1 MSNPPG
7 PDQPEDVSAEP
18 DASDVDASENPEA
31 PEPADS
37 PGDEGTVGDAPE
49 PASEAEAPHDPE
61 PATEVIEQHGDH
73 EPATEVMAA
82 AGPQTAEAPHIQEGE
97 RRFTAPSGFD
107 AGTTQRIDTP
117 ADPATEV
124 FASPSETAGQQKP
137 VAPQVIPPRGEAPKP
152 PAQRRSWGWVVAV
165 VLVIAALV
173 AIAVLGTVL
182 LTRDSQPKVSQEEM
196 VRAAIEEFD
205 TAIQN
210 GDLATLRGITCGSKR
225 DSYVKYDDKT
235 WAEIHE
241 RVAAAK
247 QYPVVA
253 SIDQVVINGDHA
265 EANVTAF
272 MAYAPQ
278 TRSTRSFDLEFRD
291 DQWKICQAPQ

>member
-1 MSNPPG
+1 MSNPSG
-7 PDQPEDVSAEP
+7 PDQPEDGPEGS
-18 DASDVDASENPEA
+18 DTSDVHGSENPET
-31 PEPADS
+31 PESDDARPAD
-37 PGDEGTVGDAPE
+37 
-49 PASEAEAPHDPE
+49 
-61 PATEVIEQHGDH
+61 PATEVIEPHADH
-73 EPATEVMAA
+73 EPATEVMS
-82 AGPQTAEAPHIQEGE
+82 TAQPHTESAPRAEQGE

-107 AGTTQRIDTP
+107 AGTTQKIDTP
-117 ADPATEV
+117 AEPATEV
-124 FASPSETAGQQKP
+124 FSSPGVASQQKP
-137 VAPQVIPPRGEAPKP
+137 VAPQVIPPRGDAPGP
-152 PAQRRSWGWVVAV
+152 PQQRRSWGWVVAV

-182 LTRDSQPKVSQEEM
+182 LTRDSKPGASQEEM
-196 VRAAIEEFD
+196 VRNTIEEFD
-205 TAIQN
+205 TAIQS
-210 GDLATLRGITCGSKR
+210 GDLAKLRSITCGSKR
-225 DSYVKYDDKT
+225 DSYVRYDDKT
-235 WAEIHE
+235 WEEIHE

-291 DQWKICQAPQ
+291 EQWKICQAPQ

>member
-1 MSNPPG
+1 MSNPSG
-7 PDQPEDVSAEP
+7 PDQPEDVPEGS
-18 DASDVDASENPEA
+18 DASDVGASENPETPESDDAA
-31 PEPADS
+31 PDDAHSGVDAEDR
-37 PGDEGTVGDAPE
+37 EG
-49 PASEAEAPHDPE
+49 E
-61 PATEVIEQHGDH
+61 PATEVIEPHADH
-73 EPATEVMAA
+73 EPATEVMASA
-82 AGPQTAEAPHIQEGE
+82 QPPTEPASALDQGE

-117 ADPATEV
+117 VEPATEV
-124 FASPSETAGQQKP
+124 FASPGVPGQKP
-137 VAPQVIPPRGEAPKP
+137 VAPQVIPPRGEAPRP
-152 PAQRRSWGWVVAV
+152 PQQRRSWGWVVAV

-196 VRAAIEEFD
+196 VRTTIEEFD

-210 GDLATLRGITCGSKR
+210 GDLAKLRSITCGSKR

-291 DQWKICQAPQ
+291 DQWKVCQAPQ

>member
-1 MSNPPG
+1 MSNPSG
-7 PDQPEDVSAEP
+7 PDQPEDVSAAP
-18 DASDVDASENPEA
+18 DASDIEASENPEA

-37 PGDEGTVGDAPE
+37 TGDEAAVDDAPE
-49 PASEAEAPHDPE
+49 AEGSHDPE

-82 AGPQTAEAPHIQEGE
+82 AQPQTAEAPHIQEGE

-117 ADPATEV
+117 AEPATEV
-124 FASPSETAGQQKP
+124 FASPSEVAGQQKP
-137 VAPQVIPPRGEAPKP
+137 VAPQVIPARGEAPKP

-182 LTRDSQPKVSQEEM
+182 LTRDSQPRASQEEM

-205 TAIQN
+205 TAIQS
-210 GDLATLRGITCGSKR
+210 GDLAKLRGITCGSKR

-241 RVAAAK
+241 RVSKTK

-272 MAYAPQ
+272 MAYAPAV
-278 TRSTRSFDLEFRD
+278 RSTRSFDLEFRD

>member
-1 MSNPPG
+1 MSNPSG
-7 PDQPEDVSAEP
+7 PDQPEEHPEGS
-18 DASDVDASENPEA
+18 DASDVHASENPESDDA
-31 PEPADS
+31 S
-37 PGDEGTVGDAPE
+37 PTEETQDGA
-49 PASEAEAPHDPE
+49 E
-61 PATEVIEQHGDH
+61 PATEVIEPHADH
-73 EPATEVMAA
+73 EPATEVMS
-82 AGPQTAEAPHIQEGE
+82 TAPPPTEPALAIDEGE

-117 ADPATEV
+117 TEPATEV
-124 FASPSETAGQQKP
+124 FAPPGQKP
-137 VAPQVIPPRGEAPKP
+137 IAPQVIPPRGEAPRP
-152 PAQRRSWGWVVAV
+152 PQQRRSWGWVVAV

-182 LTRDSQPKVSQEEM
+182 LTRDSTPKASQEEM
-196 VRAAIEEFD
+196 VRNTISEFD

-210 GDLATLRGITCGSKR
+210 GDLAKLRSITCGSKR
-225 DSYVKYDDKT
+225 DSYVRYDDKT

-291 DQWKICQAPQ
+291 DQWKICQAPE